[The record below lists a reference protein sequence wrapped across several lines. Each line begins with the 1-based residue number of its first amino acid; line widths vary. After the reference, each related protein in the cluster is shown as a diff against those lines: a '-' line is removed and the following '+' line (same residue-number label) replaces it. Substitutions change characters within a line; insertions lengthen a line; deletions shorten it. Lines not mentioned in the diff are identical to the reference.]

1 MMTSTKAFWEL
12 WPPVETGGSLARV
25 RPSSTLGNMQEG
37 LLYRT
42 QLAPQPN
49 ISARQKCQTGSADDL
64 SWSHRVRFASFPISV
79 IASCMSACS
88 VSLGGQDYI
97 ANGALK
103 CSHWVVTQLAQSQ
116 CVRWPHIEATA
127 QRKVDVVRCEIYCFE
142 TRVPPRRSP
151 GSLDHPRVDAST
163 NMFLVPLSFD
173 NIETETSLN
182 HRATSF

>member
-1 MMTSTKAFWEL
+1 MSDLISRRSFLVAQSEVRLFPNFGYRFLHVSML
-12 WPPVETGGSLARV
+12 SLAW
-25 RPSSTLGNMQEG
+25 RPG
-37 LLYRT
+37 LY
-42 QLAPQPN
+42 
-49 ISARQKCQTGSADDL
+49 
-64 SWSHRVRFASFPISV
+64 
-79 IASCMSACS
+79 
-88 VSLGGQDYI
+88 

-116 CVRWPHIEATA
+116 CVRWPHREATA
-127 QRKVDVVRCEIYCFE
+127 QRKVGVVRCEIYCFE

-151 GSLDHPRVDAST
+151 GSLSDPRVDSST